1 MKELLTRRECTA
13 MRGIAILAIVLHN
26 YCHFIGKIV
35 KENEY
40 MYHEVNNDRL
50 WFVLTNP
57 DELLPVHLLS
67 YFGHYGVPVFLFLS
81 GFGLVKK
88 YETSPNPSK
97 GGEGLRTEG
106 ARQALLP
113 FGETGRGFILYHYL
127 KLLRMLIVGFVLF
140 LMVDAVT
147 PGRFAFHWDNVLAQL
162 LMYINV
168 LPEPDKI
175 IWPGIYWFFGLMM
188 ELYIVYRLLLYRRQA
203 WLVVGLIVVCWLLQV
218 FCDPDG
224 ETLNRLRYNCIGG
237 MLPFGVGIIVARVF
251 SRSEECGVWS
261 ENTSS
266 ADSTVEAT
274 AEHIS
279 LHTPHS
285 SLLERTPHS
294 LLLALASIPLV
305 IVMSFSF
312 HSWLWIP
319 VVIIIGTIAMVKAM
333 PDAILKFFVFFG
345 TYSAAMFVAHPVA
358 RKLFITV
365 AWRQDIYDG
374 LMLYVV
380 VAIALSWAVKQ
391 IIDRIPSPKQ

>member
-1 MKELLTRRECTA
+1 
-13 MRGIAILAIVLHN
+13 MRGIAILAIMLHN
-26 YCHFIGKIV
+26 YCHYVKGIV

-40 MYHEVNNDRL
+40 QFLDRHCDQL
-50 WFVLTNP
+50 WAVMTSP
-57 DELLPVHLLS
+57 DEFLPMHLLS
-67 YFGHYGVPVFLFLS
+67 FFGHYGVPVFLFLS
-81 GFGLVKK
+81 GYGLVMK
-88 YETSPNPSK
+88 YESSPVPTVGQRSAV
-97 GGEGLRTEG
+97 RS
-106 ARQALLP
+106 AWD
-113 FGETGRGFILYHYL
+113 FILYHYL
-127 KLLRMLIVGFVLF
+127 KLLRMLIVGFTLF

-147 PGRFAFHWDNVLAQL
+147 PGRFPFHWDHVIAQL

-188 ELYIVYRLLLYRRQA
+188 ELYVVYRLLLYRRRS
-203 WLVVGLIVVCWLLQV
+203 LYVVLLIALCWLLQA
-218 FCDPDG
+218 FCEPDG
-224 ETLNRLRYNCIGG
+224 EMLNRLRYNFIGG

-266 ADSTVEAT
+266 ADSAVEAT

-294 LLLALASIPLV
+294 PLLGLLLA
-305 IVMSFSF
+305 IVLTVAMSFSF

-319 VVIIIGTIAMVKAM
+319 VVIIIGTIALVKVL
-333 PDAILKFFVFFG
+333 PKVVLKVFVWFG
-345 TYSAAMFVAHPVA
+345 TFSAAMFVAHPIA

-365 AWRQDIYDG
+365 AWQRDAYDG
-374 LMLYVV
+374 LMLYFV
-380 VAIALSWAVKQ
+380 VAIGLSWAVKQ
-391 IIDRIPSPKQ
+391 IIDRIPSPKR

>member
-88 YETSPNPSK
+88 YETSPDPSK

-113 FGETGRGFILYHYL
+113 FGEAGRGFILYHYL

-188 ELYIVYRLLLYRRQA
+188 ELYIVYRLLLYRRQT

-237 MLPFGVGIIVARVF
+237 MLPFGL
-251 SRSEECGVWS
+251 GVLFGG
-261 ENTSS
+261 
-266 ADSTVEAT
+266 
-274 AEHIS
+274 AEV
-279 LHTPHS
+279 
-285 SLLERTPHS
+285 RTPAPPHLRIIF

-319 VVIIIGTIAMVKAM
+319 VVIIIGTIAMIKAM
-333 PDAILKFFVFFG
+333 PDAVQKVFVFFG